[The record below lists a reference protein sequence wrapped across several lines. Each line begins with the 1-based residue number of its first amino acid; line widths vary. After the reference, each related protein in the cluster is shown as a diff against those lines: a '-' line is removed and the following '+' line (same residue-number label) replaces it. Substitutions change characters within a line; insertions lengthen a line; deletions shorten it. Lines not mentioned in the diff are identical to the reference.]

1 MKTFLLVAL
10 LLALHT
16 ALISGDHEPPIT
28 TTTNSGWNCA
38 SCCGSSCTRSCLP
51 GNSGC
56 YDDGY
61 YYGLKSCGGCA
72 DKRAADAVACGSCCG
87 DYCDSWCTGSICTS
101 NDGYY
106 SNMQSCEGCAEKRA
120 AEYAAAVQEADDD
133 DYQLVDDDGRTDGYG
148 YDPLNIMMF
157 CLVSSIFCMFFRAW
171 QLNKKSGQAQ
181 VFANTTATH
190 CEGSVTL
197 NGDVSG
203 HLWALFAV
211 TLKMDVYQ
219 PKVRAIRYLKK
230 KNPSTYLF
238 KIYLPI

>member
-1 MKTFLLVAL
+1 MNHLLLRQLTAGGIVQAAVAHLAHVRACLAIQAATMMATTMAWHLAEAAQIKELQTLLLVGAVVAIIATVGAQVASAL
-10 LLALHT
+10 PTTAITLTCNLA
-16 ALISGDHEPPIT
+16 
-28 TTTNSGWNCA
+28 
-38 SCCGSSCTRSCLP
+38 
-51 GNSGC
+51 
-56 YDDGY
+56 
-61 YYGLKSCGGCA
+61 K
-72 DKRAADAVACGSCCG
+72 AAQLS
-87 DYCDSWCTGSICTS
+87 
-101 NDGYY
+101 
-106 SNMQSCEGCAEKRA
+106 RA

-219 PKVRAIRYLKK
+219 PKVRTKRYLKK
-230 KNPSTYLF
+230 KKSFNLS
-238 KIYLPI
+238 I